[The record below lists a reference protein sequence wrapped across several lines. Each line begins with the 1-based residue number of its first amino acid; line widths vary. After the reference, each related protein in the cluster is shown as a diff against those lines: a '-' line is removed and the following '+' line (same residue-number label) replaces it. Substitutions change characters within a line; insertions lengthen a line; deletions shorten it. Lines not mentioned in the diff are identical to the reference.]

1 MKILLEFSIK
11 EKRII
16 PFLKNEN
23 FSKVEMVN
31 QSNSVNFEIS
41 IFASEYANVYVL
53 WNIKEKYINSFS
65 VLLAHQISLHNKH
78 CQNTFHLS
86 SKTQWLQNQSFE
98 KQHKQE

>member
-53 WNIKEKYINSFS
+53 
-65 VLLAHQISLHNKH
+65 
-78 CQNTFHLS
+78 
-86 SKTQWLQNQSFE
+86 
-98 KQHKQE
+98 